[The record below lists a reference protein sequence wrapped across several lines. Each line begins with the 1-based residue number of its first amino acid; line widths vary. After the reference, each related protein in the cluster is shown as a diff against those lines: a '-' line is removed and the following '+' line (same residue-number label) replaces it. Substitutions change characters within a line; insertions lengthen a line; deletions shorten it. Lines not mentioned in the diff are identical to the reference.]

1 MMKPL
6 RFQFSVV
13 LAVALLGSLWGGRA
27 LALSETL
34 KLDEAL
40 AIARSH
46 SAALRKAELQADSA
60 GWGKLEALS
69 DHLPHLEARG
79 THYLDA
85 KYPKLGVLF
94 NGNAVQFPSAY
105 PQTNLDLEASILI
118 FDGFGAINR
127 YRASLFES
135 EASELELT
143 HMKFELER
151 TVRVKFYQALAAEQ
165 LERVADQNI
174 ETLEQHL
181 KLAQASERAGFST
194 NVDVLRLE
202 SQLEEARAEK
212 LLAIDNVELA
222 KQSLLEAMGVENE
235 ARLLTGVLPNPEER
249 KLPEGLSLDVARR
262 DDLQALS
269 RRELERARLSTAA
282 ASSWFPKVTVFGN
295 KLLYKYGDFDTA
307 ILPNF
312 AYQNAYAVG
321 LRLTWSFFDGGAS
334 IARHARA
341 SDAAAIAA
349 ENTRQALIV
358 SPHEFDMWK
367 RKYVYN
373 VALYQARKRSVEKS
387 AESVRLATLGVK
399 AGTKTHSE
407 TLDAELELFR
417 ARAGLIRAQVDAL
430 EAWARLELAVG
441 HELR

>member
-1 MMKPL
+1 MQRSYCVK
-6 RFQFSVV
+6 VG
-13 LAVALLGSLWGGRA
+13 AIALGLCLMGVESAFA
-27 LALSETL
+27 LDHVFDLSEALS
-34 KLDEAL
+34 
-40 AIARSH
+40 IARS
-46 SAALRKAELQADSA
+46 SNAELKKAELQCDSA

-69 DHLPHLEARG
+69 EHLPHLEARG

-94 NGNAVQFPSAY
+94 GGNAVQFPSAY
-105 PQTNLDLEASILI
+105 PQTSLDLEASLLV

-127 YRASLFES
+127 YRASLFEA
-135 EASELELT
+135 EASE
-143 HMKFELER
+143 FEFNHLRFKLER
-151 TVRVKFYQALAAEQ
+151 IIRVKFYQALAAQQ

-181 KLAQASERAGFST
+181 RLAQASVRAGFST
-194 NVDVLRLE
+194 NVDVLRIE

-212 LLAIDNVELA
+212 LLAVDNVEIVR
-222 KQSLLEAMGVENE
+222 QSLFESMGIEQDSRPL
-235 ARLLTGVLPNPEER
+235 AGILPNPEAQ
-249 KLPEGLSLDVARR
+249 KLPEGLTLESMRR

-269 RRELERARLSTAA
+269 RRELEKVRLSTAS
-282 ASSWFPKVTVFGN
+282 ASVWFPRVTIFGDQ
-295 KLLYKYGDFDTA
+295 LLYKYGNFDPA
-307 ILPNF
+307 ILPNHNF
-312 AYQNAYAVG
+312 QNAYSVG
-321 LRLTWSFFDGGAS
+321 VRLSWSIFDGGAS

-341 SDAAAIAA
+341 SNAAAIAA
-349 ENTRQALIV
+349 ENTRQALIT

-387 AESVRLATLGVK
+387 TESVRLATLGVK
-399 AGTKTHSE
+399 AGTKTNAE

-417 ARAGLIRAQVDAL
+417 ARAGLIRAQVDAI

-441 HELR
+441 RELR